1 MKYDV
6 IIIGAGP
13 AGLSAGLY
21 ASRAT
26 LNTLIIEKA
35 VIGGQITTTTE
46 IENYPG
52 ASEVTGPELV
62 EKMKEQCLS
71 FGANIVSDEV
81 LSVEKRKDGF
91 FSVKTGREEYVSKTC
106 IIASGSTPKELGIKG
121 EREYRGMGVSYC
133 ATCDAGFF
141 TGFEVCVIGG
151 GDTALKEAIYLTKF
165 AKKVTIIHRRDQFRG
180 GKGWEK
186 KARANEKI
194 HFLLSHEPVEILG
207 ENSMV
212 TAVKVRNKK
221 TGEVYDYKTDGVFM
235 FVGHNPNSAL
245 VKNMVDVDEKGYII
259 TDNSLQTSVKGLFV
273 AGDVR
278 QKALRQVVTAAS
290 DGAICATGAE
300 EFLDE
305 MNEN

>member
-21 ASRAT
+21 ASRST

-35 VIGGQITTTTE
+35 VVGGQITTTTE

-71 FGANIVSDEV
+71 FGAKIVNDEV
-81 LSVEKRKDGF
+81 LNIEKKEDGLF
-91 FSVKTGREEYVSKTC
+91 YIKTAKEEYVSKTC
-106 IIASGSTPKELGIKG
+106 IIASGSSPRELGIKG

-133 ATCDAGFF
+133 ATCDGMFF
-141 TGFEVCVIGG
+141 TGLDVCVVGG

-165 AKKVTIIHRRDQFRG
+165 AKKVTIIHRRDEFRG
-180 GKGWEK
+180 GKSWEK
-186 KARANEKI
+186 KARANDKI
-194 HFLLSHEPVEILG
+194 HFLLSHEPVEIIG

-212 TAVKVRNKK
+212 TAIKVKNKK
-221 TGEVYDYKTDGVFM
+221 TGEIYDYKTDGVFM
-235 FVGHNPNSAL
+235 FVGHNPNSDL
-245 VKNMVDVDEKGYII
+245 VKNMVDIDENGYII
-259 TDNSLQTSVKGLFV
+259 TDDSLETSVKGLFV

-278 QKALRQVVTAAS
+278 KKSLRQVVTAAS

-300 EFLDE
+300 ELIDE
-305 MNEN
+305 MK

>member
-35 VIGGQITTTTE
+35 VVGGQITTTTE

-62 EKMKEQCLS
+62 DKMKEQCLN
-71 FGANIVSDEV
+71 FGAKIINDEV
-81 LSVEKRKDGF
+81 LSVEKKDDGLF
-91 FSVKTGREEYVSKTC
+91 YVKANKDEYIAKSC
-106 IIASGSTPKELGIKG
+106 IIASGSSPRELGIKG

-141 TGFEVCVIGG
+141 TGFEVCVVGG

-165 AKKVTIIHRRDQFRG
+165 AKKVTIIHRRDEFRG
-180 GKGWEK
+180 GKSWEK
-186 KARANEKI
+186 KARENDKI
-194 HFLLSHEPVEILG
+194 HFLLSHEPVEIIG

-212 TAVKVRNKK
+212 TAIKVKNKK
-221 TGEVYDYKTDGVFM
+221 TGEIYDYKTDGVFM
-235 FVGHNPNSAL
+235 FVGHNPNSDL
-245 VKNMVDVDEKGYII
+245 VKNMVDVDENGYII
-259 TDNSLQTSVKGLFV
+259 TDDSLQTSIKGLFV

-278 QKALRQVVTAAS
+278 KKALRQVVTAAS

-300 EFLDE
+300 EFIDE
-305 MNEN
+305 LN

>member
-1 MKYDV
+1 MNYDV

-21 ASRAT
+21 ASRST

-35 VIGGQITTTTE
+35 VVGGQITTTTE

-71 FGANIVSDEV
+71 FGAKIVSDEV
-81 LSVEKRKDGF
+81 ISVEKKDDGMF
-91 FSVKTGREEYVSKTC
+91 YVKGSREEYIGKTC

-121 EREYRGMGVSYC
+121 EREFRGMGVSYC

-141 TGFEVCVIGG
+141 TGFEVCVVGG

-180 GKGWEK
+180 GKSWEK
-186 KARANEKI
+186 KARANDKV

-207 ENSMV
+207 ENGMV
-212 TAVKVRNKK
+212 TGIKVKNKK
-221 TGEVYDYKTDGVFM
+221 TGEIYDYNTDGVFM
-235 FVGHNPNSAL
+235 FVGHNPNSTL
-245 VKNMVDVDEKGYII
+245 VKNLVEVDKKGYIV

-278 QKALRQVVTAAS
+278 QKNLRQVVTAAS

-300 EFLDE
+300 EYIDE
-305 MNEN
+305 LK